1 MVAGPDPVTPTGQE
15 SRPVNEDVP
24 TVAARMDLDPRKTRL
39 NLWTSG
45 LVHGPAE
52 KPPQHTSVALRPFR
66 PTTIL
71 LLLSQYRTPARP
83 MNHFLRTALLIAVL
97 LLVPFARV
105 VAQNT
110 FTVSGFVSDSSNGE
124 ALIGASIFVPEIN
137 KGVSTN
143 TYGYYSVTLPEGRY
157 TFITRYIGFAQRQQ
171 VIDLKAD
178 QKVNI
183 ELRPAVTEIRQVEVV
198 KEKRKSNTEST
209 DMGRI
214 DVDVQKLN
222 TLPALL
228 GEVDILK
235 VIQFLPGVKSNG
247 EGNSGFYV
255 RGGGPDQNLILL
267 DEATVYNASHL
278 FGFFSV
284 FNADAVKNLELIKGG
299 MPANYGGRT
308 SSVLDIT
315 MKEGNDNAFHGQG
328 GIGLISSRL
337 TLEGPLVKDRSSF
350 IVSGR
355 RTYIDVL
362 TKPFLKDNPN
372 FGGTGYY
379 FYDLNAKA
387 NYRISDKDRLYL
399 SGYFGRDV
407 FDFGTSDPGDP
418 KFRIPWGNATV
429 AGRWNHVFGPKLFM
443 NTTVTFSDYRFEF
456 NGEQSEFAFKL
467 FSGIKDY
474 GLKVD
479 LTNYPNVRHN
489 LKYGGQYIYHVY
501 TPSTVDVSSGDTEF
515 NIDEPSKL
523 KAHETALYIL
533 DEFDVTDKL
542 RLNGG
547 LRFTSFAQVGSFREY
562 VLNNA
567 GEPTGELINYDQGQ
581 AVKTYYGLE
590 PRLSARYR
598 INDMSSV
605 KASFNRNLQYVHLAS
620 FSSIALPTDVWVPSG
635 KNVKPQVGI
644 QYAAGYFRDLKDRT
658 YEASIEVYYKDMLNL
673 IEYKEGAQPQDNG
686 NTNYD
691 ANLVFGNGYSYG
703 AELFLKKRTGRFNG
717 WVGYTWSKT
726 MRKFPDLNS
735 GEEFPSRW
743 DRRNDLSVVASYEL
757 NKRWSFGATFTYQ
770 TGQAVTLPVNR
781 YWIEGRLVSEYT
793 ERNGYRMAP
802 YHRLDLAAT
811 LINKDT
817 RKKKDPV
824 SGEVT
829 MVPRKYRS
837 SWTFGVYNVYNRA
850 NPYFIFFAQDGN
862 LATGDLKVV
871 AKQVSLFSILPSIT
885 WNFKF

>member
-1 MVAGPDPVTPTGQE
+1 M
-15 SRPVNEDVP
+15 RP
-24 TVAARMDLDPRKTRL
+24 
-39 NLWTSG
+39 
-45 LVHGPAE
+45 H
-52 KPPQHTSVALRPFR
+52 
-66 PTTIL
+66 L
-71 LLLSQYRTPARP
+71 LLA
-83 MNHFLRTALLIAVL
+83 FLIAAFGL
-97 LLVPFARV
+97 H
-105 VAQNT
+105 AQQT
-110 FTVSGFVSDSSNGE
+110 FTVSGYVNDSTSGE
-124 ALIGASIFVPEIN
+124 SLIGASIFIKEIQ

-143 TYGYYSVTLPEGRY
+143 TYGYYSVTLAEGSY
-157 TFITRYIGFAQRQQ
+157 TFITRYIGYSQQ
-171 VIDLKAD
+171 DRTIDLRAD
-178 QKVNI
+178 VKMNI
-183 ELRPAVTEIRQVEVV
+183 DLRPTVTEMKQVEVV

-235 VIQFLPGVKSNG
+235 VIQFLPGVKSGG

-284 FNADAVKNLELIKGG
+284 FNADAIKNLELIKGG

-315 MKEGNDNAFHGQG
+315 MKEGNDNKFHGQG
-328 GIGLISSRL
+328 GIGLISSRF
-337 TLEGPLVKDRSSF
+337 TLEGPIVKDKSSF

-407 FDFGTSDPGDP
+407 FDFGSSDPGDP

-429 AGRWNHVFGPKLFM
+429 AARWNHVFGPKLFM
-443 NTTVTFSDYRFEF
+443 NTTATFSDYKFEF
-456 NGEQSEFAFKL
+456 NGEQSDFAFKL

-479 LTNYPNVRHN
+479 LSQYPNVRHS

-501 TPSTVDVSSGDTEF
+501 TPSTVNVSSGATDF

-523 KAHETALYIL
+523 NAHETAVYLL
-533 DEFDVTDKL
+533 DEFDLTDRI

-547 LRFTSFAQVGSFREY
+547 LRFTSFAQVGTFREY
-562 VLNNA
+562 VLSPA
-567 GEPTGELINYDQGQ
+567 GDPTGDFINYGRGQ
-581 AVKTYYGLE
+581 SVKTYVGLE

-598 INDMSSV
+598 INDKSSF

-635 KNVKPQVGI
+635 KNVKPQVGV
-644 QYAAGYFRDLKDRT
+644 QYAVGYFRDFKERVF
-658 YEASIEVYYKDMLNL
+658 EASVEVYYKDMQNL

-703 AELFLKKRTGRFNG
+703 AEFFVKKRTGRLNG

-726 MRKFPDLNS
+726 MRKFPDLNN

-743 DRRNDLSVVASYEL
+743 DRTHDVSVVASYEL
-757 NKRWSFGATFTYQ
+757 NKRWTFGATFTYQ

-781 YWIEGRLVSEYT
+781 YWIEGRLVSEYP

-802 YHRLDLAAT
+802 YHRLDVAAT
-811 LINKDT
+811 LLNKET
-817 RKKKDPV
+817 KKLKDPIT
-824 SGEVT
+824 GEVKE
-829 MVPRKYRS
+829 VPRKYRS
-837 SWTFGVYNVYNRA
+837 SWTFGVYNAYNRA
-850 NPYFIFFAQDGN
+850 NPYFIYFANDGN
-862 LATGDLKVV
+862 LSTGDFKVV

>member
-1 MVAGPDPVTPTGQE
+1 MRQ
-15 SRPVNEDVP
+15 
-24 TVAARMDLDPRKTRL
+24 L
-39 NLWTSG
+39 
-45 LVHGPAE
+45 
-52 KPPQHTSVALRPFR
+52 
-66 PTTIL
+66 L
-71 LLLSQYRTPARP
+71 LLLS
-83 MNHFLRTALLIAVL
+83 ALLFT
-97 LLVPFARV
+97 PYV
-105 VAQNT
+105 VRAQET
-110 FTVSGFVSDSSNGE
+110 FTVSGYVNDSTSGE
-124 ALIGASIFVPEIN
+124 TLIGASIFIKEIQ

-143 TYGYYSVTLPEGRY
+143 TYGYYSVTLAQGSY
-157 TFITRYIGFAQRQQ
+157 TFITRYIGYAQQDRT
-171 VIDLKAD
+171 VDLRADVKLNIDLK
-178 QKVNI
+178 
-183 ELRPAVTEIRQVEVV
+183 PSVTEIKQVEVV
-198 KEKRKSNTEST
+198 REKRKSNTEST
-209 DMGRI
+209 DMGRL

-235 VIQFLPGVKSNG
+235 VIQFLPGVKSGG

-284 FNADAVKNLELIKGG
+284 FNADAIKNLELIKGG

-315 MKEGNDNAFHGQG
+315 MKEGNDNQFHGQG

-337 TLEGPLVKDRSSF
+337 TLEGPLVKNKSSF
-350 IVSGR
+350 VVSGR
-355 RTYIDVL
+355 RTYVDVL

-372 FGGTGYY
+372 FGGTSYY

-387 NYRISDKDRLYL
+387 NYRISDKDRVYL

-407 FDFGTSDPGDP
+407 FDFGSSDPGDP

-429 AGRWNHVFGPKLFM
+429 AARWNHVFGPKLFM
-443 NTTVTFSDYRFEF
+443 NTTATFSDYQFEF
-456 NGEQSEFAFKL
+456 NGGQSDFEFKL

-479 LTNYPNVRHN
+479 LSQYPNVRHS

-501 TPSTVDVSSGDTEF
+501 TPSTVSVSSGSTDF
-515 NIDEPSKL
+515 NIDEPSRL
-523 KAHETALYIL
+523 KAHETAIYIL
-533 DEFDVTDKL
+533 DEFDLTDRI

-547 LRFTSFAQVGSFREY
+547 LRFTSFAQVGTFREY
-562 VLNNA
+562 QLNDA
-567 GEPTGELINYDQGQ
+567 GEPTGDLVNYGRGQ
-581 AVKTYYGLE
+581 SVKTYIGLE

-598 INDMSSV
+598 LNDKSSV

-635 KNVKPQVGI
+635 KNVEPQVGM
-644 QYAAGYFRDLKDRT
+644 QYAAGYFRDFKERVF
-658 YEASIEVYYKDMLNL
+658 EASVEVYYKDMLNL

-691 ANLVFGNGYSYG
+691 ANLVFGDGYSYG
-703 AELFLKKRTGRFNG
+703 AEFFLKKRTGRLNG

-726 MRKFPDLNS
+726 MRQFPDLNN
-735 GEEFPSRW
+735 GQEFASRW
-743 DRRNDLSVVASYEL
+743 DRTHDLSIVASYEY
-757 NKRWSFGATFTYQ
+757 NKRWTFGATFTYQ

-802 YHRLDLAAT
+802 YHRLDVAAT
-811 LINKDT
+811 LLNKET
-817 RKKKDPV
+817 KKKKDPV
-824 SGEVT
+824 TGVVT
-829 MVPRKYRS
+829 EVPRKYRS
-837 SWTFGVYNVYNRA
+837 SWTFGVYNAYNRA
-850 NPYFIFFAQDGN
+850 NPYFIYFANDGN
-862 LATGDLKVV
+862 LSTGDFQLV